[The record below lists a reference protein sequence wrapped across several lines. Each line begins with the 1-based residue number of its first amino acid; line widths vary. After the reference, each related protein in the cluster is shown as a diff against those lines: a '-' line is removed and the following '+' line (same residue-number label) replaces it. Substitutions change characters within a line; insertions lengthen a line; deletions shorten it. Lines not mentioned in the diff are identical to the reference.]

1 MYILYSEKVN
11 KFYVGSCVN
20 LARRLYEHNIG
31 HSKFTRTGMPWTLV
45 HSEEFESTLEAHRRE
60 MEVKARKSR
69 KYIEALIKDR

>member
-1 MYILYSEKVN
+1 MDILYSEKVN

-31 HSKFTRTGMPWTLV
+31 HSKFTRTGMPWILV

-60 MEVKARKSR
+60 REVMARKSR
-69 KYIEALIKDR
+69 IYFEALIKVR